1 MKWYRKLYVGE
12 SLTGKASQIKWRIR
26 HRAGTVDIYVIAF
39 ASNPVNLLDL
49 IPANELMQKGY
60 PKKKLKII
68 GLARG
73 YAEALELVRQIIEET
88 YQATG
93 DVDVWKYLKE
103 ERGNAL

>member
-12 SLTGKASQIKWRIR
+12 SLTGKERKIKWRIR
-26 HRAGTVDIYVIAF
+26 HRAGTIDIYVIAF
-39 ASNPVNLLDL
+39 ASNPANLLDL

-60 PKKKLKII
+60 PKKELKII

-73 YAEALELVRQIIEET
+73 YGEALELVRRIVDET

-93 DVDVWKYLKE
+93 DVDVWNYLKE
-103 ERGNAL
+103 QRGKCL